1 MRMPSAAASSAAGT
15 GRMALLML
23 SSPSVSRMMTLEPL
37 PFVFFMRSTAIATAS
52 PMAVPVSWMMPMCM
66 RSMPFSTQILLIVSG
81 LSR

>member
-1 MRMPSAAASSAAGT
+1 MPIAAASSAAGI
-15 GRMALLML
+15 GRIALLWL

-37 PFVFFMRSTAIATAS
+37 PFTVFIRSTPIASAS

-66 RSMPFSTQILLIVSG
+66 RSTPFSIQPLLIVSG